1 MIIITKVEFFC
12 WVFFHYAI
20 HYVIHCNVFQL
31 SIFTDGAL
39 AASILV
45 PLIVIVLLVAVFVAL
60 FSLIYIRR
68 KKKFHI
74 FTSREPMYEEPQK
87 VNGIPPLLERE
98 ESDYTLPS
106 TRDGNGQYLE
116 SIVLPDKATDSKE
129 AKI

>member
-1 MIIITKVEFFC
+1 MIIITKVPKLSFF
-12 WVFFHYAI
+12 VGFFHYAI
-20 HYVIHCNVFQL
+20 HYVIHCNV